1 MKLRCRAK
9 RNDFAGN
16 SLCKK
21 FISGLLAVAL
31 LATANNMSA
40 FAVNSE
46 ELSTSGLCGENATWF
61 INSDVVLV
69 VSGAGATDLGSP
81 WYYLGKDIQ
90 KVVVEEGITELK
102 ANQFSSCKNA
112 SEVVCSSTVTNL
124 GGCLS
129 SEMNNLTDIWLY
141 SNSVINNFSGSSSA
155 YPKPGSGTKW
165 HVYKGTITET
175 SLREGLKLTDEDFEY
190 ITDETFPKIENR
202 KSVDIPDV
210 TEISGPSGLLSTYS
224 WDEDTKTLTFE
235 GRGGITITEYYQKF
249 ADKTENVVIDKS
261 NITSIC
267 DSAFGQVESISN
279 NALFPK
285 LSKVTFPITLKEIGD
300 YAFYGTVLT
309 CLDIPEGLETI
320 GRYAFGQTLLSDDLV
335 LPKTLKLISQGAFS
349 YTNIKSVNLNE
360 GMSLGGTAF
369 RGCNNLNKV
378 TIPDNLTYFQNSEIN
393 ISRANKAFLDCKGLE
408 KVTIL
413 GSGTVSKLGQ
423 AIENGLGEEMFI
435 GCTSLKE
442 VIIKADDISYV
453 DNALF
458 EKTKDLTF
466 YIYKGSTT
474 ESTLS
479 NAGYLTDTNVVY
491 IANKSALE
499 EAVKSA
505 EDMNVSQ
512 YTTESVDAL
521 NKAIED
527 GRSVIEDEGASQ
539 EKADNAVK
547 AIKDAIDGLK
557 YPPADYTAVDAA
569 LEKVPDDLSIY
580 TDETAKAATAAVEAV
595 DRTKDITEQ
604 EIVDGYA
611 KAIEDAVAAL
621 ELKPLGSVSGTV
633 KAPEANNITVEVSTD
648 GGVVYTT
655 GVANGEFTIPEL
667 ESGDYEITFTAENC
681 APRSYNITVKDESVE
696 LSAEIHLY
704 GDINGD
710 GKITTTDVGL
720 ANAHAKGIKTLDG
733 YELTVADVSKD
744 GKVTTADAGAIN
756 SHAQG
761 VRALW

>member
-1 MKLRCRAK
+1 M
-9 RNDFAGN
+9 F
-16 SLCKK
+16 KK
-21 FISGLLAVAL
+21 LLAIV
-31 LATANNMSA
+31 TAASIAVGTCAFSA

-112 SEVVCSSTVTNL
+112 SEVVFSSTVTNL
-124 GGCLS
+124 GACLS
-129 SEMNNLTDIWLY
+129 GKMNNLTDIWLY
-141 SNSVINNFSGSSSA
+141 SDSIINNFSGSRSS

-165 HVYKGTITET
+165 HVYKGTTTET
-175 SLREGLKLTDEDFEY
+175 SLREGLKLTDVDFEY
-190 ITDETFPKIENR
+190 ITNETFPRIENR
-202 KSVDIPDV
+202 TSIDVTDV
-210 TEISGPSGLLSTYS
+210 TETSGPCGLLSSYT
-224 WDEDTKTLTFE
+224 WDEDTKTLIFE
-235 GRGGITITEYYQKF
+235 GSGGITITEYYQKF
-249 ADKTENVVIDKS
+249 ANKTENVVIDKS

-309 CLDIPEGLETI
+309 CLDIPEGIESI

-360 GMSLGGTAF
+360 GMTLGGTAF
-369 RGCNNLNKV
+369 RGCNNLKEV
-378 TIPDNLTYFQNSEIN
+378 TIPENIIYLQNSEVN
-393 ISRANKAFLDCKGLE
+393 ISRANKAFMDCKGLE

-423 AIENGLGEEMFI
+423 AIENGIGEEMFI

-458 EKTKDLTF
+458 DKTKDLTF

-474 ESTLS
+474 ESTLR
-479 NAGYLTDTNVVY
+479 NAGYLTDTIVVY

-499 EAVKSA
+499 EAIKSA
-505 EDMNVSQ
+505 EDMDVSQ
-512 YTTESVDAL
+512 YTEESVDAL
-521 NKAIED
+521 NKAIEA
-527 GRSVIEDEGASQ
+527 GKAVISNETATQEDV
-539 EKADNAVK
+539 DNAVK
-547 AIKDAIDGLK
+547 AIKDTIYGLK
-557 YPPADYTAVDAA
+557 YPPADYTAVDTA

-580 TDETAKAATAAVEAV
+580 TDERAKSVSAAVEAV

-621 ELKPLGSVSGTV
+621 KLKPLGSVSGTV
-633 KAPEANNITVEVSTD
+633 KAPEANNITVEVSTN

-655 GVANGEFTIPEL
+655 GVANGEFTITEL

-681 APRSYNITVKDESVE
+681 APRSYNITVEDGNVE

-733 YELTVADVSKD
+733 YELTVSDVSKD
-744 GKVTTADAGAIN
+744 GKVTTTDAGAIN

-761 VRALW
+761 IRALW

>member
-9 RNDFAGN
+9 QNGYVGN

-40 FAVNSE
+40 FAVDSE
-46 ELSTSGLCGENATWF
+46 ELSTSGMCGEEVTWSF
-61 INSDVVLV
+61 DELTGVLTI
-69 VSGAGATDLGSP
+69 SGTGDMYTSYTPVDQ
-81 WYYLGKDIQ
+81 WEYYPLRESVKE
-90 KVVVEEGITELK
+90 VVVEEGITSIARCAFGLFDE
-102 ANQFSSCKNA
+102 
-112 SEVVCSSTVTNL
+112 STV
-124 GGCLS
+124 
-129 SEMNNLTDIWLY
+129 EP
-141 SNSVINNFSGSSSA
+141 SA
-155 YPKPGSGTKW
+155 YPNLAKL
-165 HVYKGTITET
+165 
-175 SLREGLKLTDEDFEY
+175 SLPSTVKVIGNNAFHKAGL
-190 ITDETFPKIENR
+190 
-202 KSVDIPDV
+202 
-210 TEISGPSGLLSTYS
+210 
-224 WDEDTKTLTFE
+224 
-235 GRGGITITEYYQKF
+235 
-249 ADKTENVVIDKS
+249 
-261 NITSIC
+261 TSIEF
-267 DSAFGQVESISN
+267 S
-279 NALFPK
+279 
-285 LSKVTFPITLKEIGD
+285 
-300 YAFYGTVLT
+300 
-309 CLDIPEGLETI
+309 EGLESIGERAFSYTKLTSIDLPEGIETI
-320 GRYAFGQTLLSDDLV
+320 NEYAFIHTPLTGDLV
-335 LPKTLKLISQGAFS
+335 LPKTLNLIGQAAFAH
-349 YTNIKSVNLNE
+349 TNITSVNLNE
-360 GMSLGGTAF
+360 GMTLGGTAF
-369 RGCNNLNKV
+369 EGCNNLKEV
-378 TIPDNLTYFQNSEIN
+378 TIPKNLTYSGNREVNMVRS
-393 ISRANKAFLDCKGLE
+393 NKAFIKCKELE

-413 GSGTVSKLGQ
+413 GGGTVKIPLGGGDV
-423 AIENGLGEEMFI
+423 ENGLAREMFS
-435 GCTSLKE
+435 GCSSLKE
-442 VIIKADDISYV
+442 IIIKADDISYV
-453 DNALF
+453 EAYENRGGSILGTFDTTSNP
-458 EKTKDLTF
+458 TF
-466 YIYKGSTT
+466 YIYKDSTT
-474 ESTLS
+474 ESTLRD
-479 NAGYLTDTNVVY
+479 AGYLTDTNVVY

-499 EAVKSA
+499 EVIKEA
-505 EDMNVSQ
+505 ENVNTSL
-512 YTTESVDAL
+512 YTVESV
-521 NKAIED
+521 KAFDEAIVA
-527 GRSVIEDEGASQ
+527 GKAVIADEGASQ

-580 TDETAKAATAAVEAV
+580 TDETAKTVTAAVETV

-621 ELKPLGSVSGTV
+621 ELKSLGSVSVTV
-633 KAPEANNITVEVSTD
+633 KAPEANNITVEVSAN

-681 APRSYNITVKDESVE
+681 APRSYNITVEDGNVE

>member
-9 RNDFAGN
+9 QNDYAGN

-31 LATANNMSA
+31 LAATNNMSA
-40 FAVNSE
+40 FAIDSE
-46 ELSTSGLCGENATWF
+46 ELSTSGSCGENATWF
-61 INSDVVLV
+61 INSDAELV
-69 VSGAGATDLGSP
+69 VSGTGVINRSP
-81 WYYLGKDIQ
+81 WYSLGNDI
-90 KVVVEEGITELK
+90 KRVVVEEGITELK
-102 ANQFSSCKNA
+102 TSQFINCKNIIGI
-112 SEVVCSSTVTNL
+112 VFPSTITNL
-124 GGCLS
+124 GTCLS
-129 SEMNNLTDIWLY
+129 SKMNNLTDIWLY
-141 SNSVINNFSGSSSA
+141 SDSVINNFYGRGSS
-155 YPKPGSGTKW
+155 YPKPGNGTKW
-165 HVYKGTITET
+165 HVYKGTTTET

-190 ITDETFPKIENR
+190 ITSNQAFPEIENR
-202 KSVDIPDV
+202 TPVKVPEV
-210 TEISGPSGLLSTYS
+210 TETSGPCGLLSTYS

-235 GRGGITITEYYQKF
+235 GSGSITVTDYYQRF
-249 ADKTENVVIDKS
+249 ADKTENIVMDKS

-285 LSKVTFPITLKEIGD
+285 LSKVTFPEMLKSIGDYAFLKTSLTSINLPEGLKEIGD
-300 YAFYGTVLT
+300 SAFR
-309 CLDIPEGLETI
+309 DS
-320 GRYAFGQTLLSDDLV
+320 LLSGDLV
-335 LPKTLKLISQGAFS
+335 LPKTLKLIDQEAFS
-349 YTNIKSVNLNE
+349 KTNITSVNLNE
-360 GMSLGGTAF
+360 GMTLGGTAF
-369 RGCNNLNKV
+369 RSCNYLESV
-378 TIPDNLTYFQNSEIN
+378 TIPDNLTYSQNGEVN
-393 ISRANKAFLDCKGLE
+393 IARANKAFLDCKGLE

-423 AIENGLGEEMFI
+423 AIENGLGEEMFK

-453 DNALF
+453 NNDTFDMTNIP
-458 EKTKDLTF
+458 KF

-474 ESTLS
+474 ESTLR

-512 YTTESVDAL
+512 YTAESVDAL

-527 GRSVIEDEGASQ
+527 GKSVIEDEGASQ

-557 YPPADYTAVDAA
+557 YPPADYTAVDTA

-580 TDETAKAATAAVEAV
+580 TDETAKAVTAAVEAV

-633 KAPEANNITVEVSTD
+633 KAPEANNITVEVSTN

-667 ESGDYEITFTAENC
+667 ESGDYEITFTVENC
-681 APRSYNITVKDESVE
+681 APRSYNITVEDGNVE
-696 LSAEIHLY
+696 FSAEIHLY

-761 VRALW
+761 IRALW